1 MEVRAKKKKKPRHK
15 SKVWFQNAIL
25 KHSQLHHLHPLSHC
39 DPPPR
44 SASLPSSP
52 PTPFPSFIFSPY
64 IKQNLGLV
72 IYYRVRL
79 LFLSLWNIVSLSKV
93 TMSEAKTQI
102 ESIRKWVVEHKLRT
116 VGNFL
121 NLALHSFFLIDGCLI
136 LLISILLWFFAIVI
150 WIRVSM
156 AQWYYGF
163 DRLQLV
169 STQHEN

>member
-1 MEVRAKKKKKPRHK
+1 MTCASTCLFDTLFWPFEFA
-15 SKVWFQNAIL
+15 SSFCYFF
-25 KHSQLHHLHPLSHC
+25 PLLLIS
-39 DPPPR
+39 
-44 SASLPSSP
+44 
-52 PTPFPSFIFSPY
+52 SPY

-72 IYYRVRL
+72 IYYRVRF